1 MGHLNGK
8 DREIVLHVSTISRY
22 TKVVAQL
29 AKASLVEYG
38 GESRVH
44 GGIDMDD
51 RLYTTTEKIR
61 NHLDMVSAHANSKY
75 LTAID
80 SSELYTLYAE
90 AQHML
95 EEVTRHFRI

>member
-22 TKVVAQL
+22 KKVVAQL
-29 AKASLVEYG
+29 ARVSLVEYG
-38 GESRVH
+38 GETRVH
-44 GGIDMDD
+44 GGIEMDK
-51 RLYTTTEKIR
+51 RLYTTTDRIR
-61 NHLDMVSAHANSKY
+61 KHLNMVSEHANSKY
-75 LTAID
+75 LTGID
-80 SSELYTLYAE
+80 SSELYKLYAE